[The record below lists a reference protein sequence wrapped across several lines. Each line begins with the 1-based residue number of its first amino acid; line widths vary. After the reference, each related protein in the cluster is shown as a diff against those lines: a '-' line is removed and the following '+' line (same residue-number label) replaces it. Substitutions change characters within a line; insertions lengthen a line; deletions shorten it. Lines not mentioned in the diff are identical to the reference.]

1 MIQLNLLLL
10 AFLIFFS
17 FRSVTQL
24 ILNRLNTSY
33 IRQHGNI
40 VPEVFQDAV
49 DQEKLKKIS
58 AYTADSAAFGIIS
71 SLASQ
76 AFLLVILLSG
86 FLPWLVKYIHQWGF
100 GLIASSLVF
109 FASLSVLTNLLRIP
123 FSLYDTFVI
132 ESRYGFNT
140 KTFRVWVSDLLKS
153 LALSALL
160 GALLLWV
167 FLTLLVRGGNAW
179 WVWAWIIIGAFEL
192 LMMWLYPVIIA
203 PLFNKFEP
211 LANKELE
218 DHIQA
223 LMERA
228 GLRAKGVFRMDAS
241 KRSKHTN
248 AYFTGLGKSKR
259 IVLFDTLLEAHTGE
273 EILAVLAHE
282 LGHWKKKH
290 VHKQLILAEF
300 LSLAGFYVVARLL
313 DWPLMYRTFGFSEA
327 IPYVG
332 LFLMGA
338 LFSPLG
344 YFAQPL
350 AAAISRKFERE
361 ADDFTLTLIQRAEPM
376 VKALK
381 RLAADNLANLT
392 PHFLYAWFYY
402 SHPPLVE
409 RIERLKGRSN
419 SFATEHTT
427 RQSRNQ
433 KCLECLKLKNSQR

>member
-1 MIQLNLLLL
+1 MIQLNVLLL
-10 AFLIFFS
+10 AFLIVFF
-17 FRSVTQL
+17 FRSATQL
-24 ILNRLNTSY
+24 VLNRVNTSH
-33 IRQHGNI
+33 IREHGNAI
-40 VPEVFQDAV
+40 PEVFQDAV

-76 AFLLVILLSG
+76 ALLLVLLLSG
-86 FLPWLVKYIHQWGF
+86 FLPWLVKYIHQWRF
-100 GLIASSLVF
+100 GWIFGGLVF

-123 FSLYDTFVI
+123 FSLYGTFVI
-132 ESRYGFNT
+132 EDRYGFNT

-153 LALSALL
+153 LALAALL
-160 GALLLWV
+160 GALLLWA
-167 FLTLLVRGGNAW
+167 FLTLVVHGGNAW
-179 WVWAWIIIGAFEL
+179 WVWAWIIMGAFEL

-211 LANKELE
+211 LRNKELE
-218 DHIQA
+218 NDIRS
-223 LMERA
+223 LMEKA

-241 KRSKHTN
+241 KRSRHTN

-282 LGHWKKKH
+282 LGHWKKRH
-290 VHKQLILAEF
+290 VHKQLLLAEF
-300 LSLAGFYVVARLL
+300 LSLAGFYVVAKLL
-313 DWPLMYRTFGFSEA
+313 DWPFMYRTFGFPQP

-350 AAAISRKFERE
+350 ASAISRKFERE
-361 ADDFTLTLIQRAEPM
+361 ADDYTLTLIQRAEPM

-392 PHFLYAWFYY
+392 PHPFYAWFYY

-409 RIERLKGRSN
+409 RIERLKG
-419 SFATEHTT
+419 H
-427 RQSRNQ
+427 
-433 KCLECLKLKNSQR
+433 

>member
-1 MIQLNLLLL
+1 MIQVNLLLL
-10 AFLIFFS
+10 AFLVVFF
-17 FRSVTQL
+17 FRSATQL

-33 IRQHGNI
+33 IRHRGDA
-40 VPEVFQDAV
+40 VPEAFQDVV
-49 DQEKLKKIS
+49 DQEKLKNIA
-58 AYTADSAAFGIIS
+58 AYAVDSADFGIIS
-71 SLASQ
+71 SLVNQ
-76 AFLLVILLSG
+76 AFFLVILLSG

-100 GLIASSLVF
+100 GLIFGGLVF
-109 FASLSVLTNLLRIP
+109 FASLSILTNLLRLP
-123 FSLYDTFVI
+123 FSLYGTFVI
-132 ESRYGFNT
+132 EGRYGFNT
-140 KTFRVWVSDLLKS
+140 KTFRLWVNDLIKS

-160 GALLLWV
+160 GGLLLWL
-167 FLTLLVRGGNAW
+167 FLTLVVRGGNSW
-179 WVWAWIIIGAFEL
+179 WVWAWIFTGAFEL

-211 LANKELE
+211 ITNKELE
-218 DHIQA
+218 KDIRT
-223 LMERA
+223 LMEKA

-241 KRSKHTN
+241 KRSRHTN

-300 LSLAGFYVVARLL
+300 LSLAGFYVAAKLL
-313 DWPLMYRTFGFSEA
+313 DWPVMYRTFGFPDP

-350 AAAISRKFERE
+350 ASAISRKFERE
-361 ADDFTLTLIQRAEPM
+361 ADDYTLALIQRAGPM

-392 PHFLYAWFYY
+392 PHPLYAWFYY

-409 RIERLKGRSN
+409 RIERLKD
-419 SFATEHTT
+419 A
-427 RQSRNQ
+427 
-433 KCLECLKLKNSQR
+433 KIL

>member
-10 AFLIFFS
+10 AFLIVFF
-17 FRSVTQL
+17 FRSATQL

-33 IRQHGNI
+33 IRQHGNS

-58 AYTADSAAFGIIS
+58 AYAVDSAAFGNIS

-76 AFLLVILLSG
+76 AFFLVILLSG
-86 FLPWLVKYIHQWGF
+86 FLPWLVKSIHQWGF
-100 GLIASSLVF
+100 GLILGGLVF

-123 FSLYDTFVI
+123 FSLYGTFVI
-132 ESRYGFNT
+132 EARYGFNT
-140 KTFRVWVSDLLKS
+140 KTLRVWISDLLKS
-153 LALSALL
+153 LALSVLL

-167 FLTLLVRGGNAW
+167 FLTLVVRGGNGW
-179 WVWAWIIIGAFEL
+179 WVWAWIIMGAFEL

-211 LANKELE
+211 ITNEELE
-218 DHIQA
+218 NDIRT
-223 LMERA
+223 LMEKA

-248 AYFTGLGKSKR
+248 AYFTGLGKSRR
-259 IVLFDTLLEAHTGE
+259 IVLFDTLLKAHTGE

-300 LSLAGFYVVARLL
+300 LSLAGFYVAAKLL
-313 DWPLMYRTFGFSEA
+313 YWPLMYRTFGFPEP

-332 LFLMGA
+332 LLLMGA

-344 YFAQPL
+344 YFVQPL
-350 AAAISRKFERE
+350 ASALSRKFERE
-361 ADDFTLTLIQRAEPM
+361 ADDYTLTLMPKAEPM
-376 VKALK
+376 MRALK

-392 PHFLYAWFYY
+392 PHPLYAWFYY

-409 RIERLKGRSN
+409 RIERLKGR
-419 SFATEHTT
+419 
-427 RQSRNQ
+427 
-433 KCLECLKLKNSQR
+433 